1 MVEHS
6 KTLHFIPL
14 LANHKWL
21 LWQSTALHR
30 DWCSYHLLLQCSKR
44 LNAVYVSKLKRE
56 NAYLFNVNLKSLALA
71 LFGQKSS
78 GITTSKGKHLKVPCC
93 NVTLVGI
100 AKNESMYL
108 PEWIYHHLYFG
119 FSNIVVFVNGCT
131 DNTEQLVD
139 LMRHLPVKFVNC
151 DHVFNGKH
159 TAPQVKIYR
168 DYLARNSRAEKG
180 VLFIDID
187 EFWVPTDLEKS
198 IVDVCSLFPS
208 FDTVSFKWFNK
219 LERNTE
225 FARAVEPVV
234 TLESAK
240 QIKTLF
246 NGRIAPKEMNPH
258 NTLDKGLVQL
268 FEDGTPLQCLN
279 EQNSTVSDTALPR
292 NAYILHRKNRSQYE
306 YIAMLH
312 RGRPLGKNVSA
323 IPILKENRQGF
334 KNPNE
339 TIEFS
344 YSSKSYVNYKAFMDK
359 CLLNPCLE
367 NYFAEAKICLEK
379 RYKEVMSV
387 FADSE
392 ALPSKTRTRLLTGI
406 TFEDLR
412 K

>member
-1 MVEHS
+1 
-6 KTLHFIPL
+6 
-14 LANHKWL
+14 
-21 LWQSTALHR
+21 
-30 DWCSYHLLLQCSKR
+30 
-44 LNAVYVSKLKRE
+44 
-56 NAYLFNVNLKSLALA
+56 LFNVNLKAIGST
-71 LFGQKSS
+71 LFRQKSL
-78 GITTSKGKHLKVPCC
+78 GIATDKRKCLKAPCR

-131 DNTEQLVD
+131 DNTEQLVK

-151 DHVFNGKH
+151 DNVFNGKH

-168 DYLARNSRAEKG
+168 DYLARNSRAKKG

-187 EFWVPTDLEKS
+187 EFWVPTDLKKS
-198 IVDVCSLFPS
+198 IVDVCALFPS

-234 TLESAK
+234 NLESAK

-246 NGRIAPKEMNPH
+246 NGRITPKEMNPH
-258 NTLDKGLVQL
+258 NTLDNGLLQL

-306 YIAMLH
+306 YIALLH
-312 RGRPLGKNVSA
+312 RGRPLGKNVAA
-323 IPILKENRQGF
+323 IPTLKENRQGF
-334 KNPNE
+334 KKLNE
-339 TIEFS
+339 TIEFT
-344 YSSKSYVNYKAFMDK
+344 YSCNGYVRYKAFMDE
-359 CLLNPCLE
+359 CLSNPNLE
-367 NYFAEAKICLEK
+367 GYFAEAKVCLEK
-379 RYKEVMSV
+379 RYKEVMSILN
-387 FADSE
+387 DSD
-392 ALPSKTRTRLLTGI
+392 ALPSKTRAKLLTGI
-406 TFEDLR
+406 SLEDLR